1 MNQDEDSDELA
12 LTSLLTEIISKTITQ
27 KLAKSDP
34 EFKVFKEHAERGVG
48 YF

>member
-1 MNQDEDSDELA
+1 MTSI
-12 LTSLLTEIISKTITQ
+12 LTDIISKTITQ

-34 EFKVFKEHAERGVG
+34 EFKIFKEHADRGVG